1 MIRAKRQNIA
11 GRKILCFPVEKA
23 ALQEFSWLFPG
34 VGKRSDQWMF
44 CTTVIKS
51 SFTVKN
57 LLSGNVLSF
66 SCPHLDSSIFKWPIF
81 TQADKIGTGKYKI
94 FI

>member
-1 MIRAKRQNIA
+1 
-11 GRKILCFPVEKA
+11 
-23 ALQEFSWLFPG
+23 
-34 VGKRSDQWMF
+34 MF